1 MWLSWKIFQIACWL
15 LGFVYIMFSLC
26 LLLVSFLWRS
36 WGNFSLGI
44 RCWCWLAEHSRC
56 KLYWRWIRK
65 AREHVGALWK
75 KNFWQWMLSIVFY
88 SFFLFSAQSKN
99 LPSEWFRHYPF
110 LDSKLRSGW
119 KERSENGLCHV
130 NESAHREAE
139 EHADRTEHQNG
150 KIISNSNILTIWL
163 PISDE

>member
-1 MWLSWKIFQIACWL
+1 MWLSWKIFQIACWF

-26 LLLVSFLWRS
+26 LLPVSFLWRS
-36 WGNFSLGI
+36 WGNFPGNFSFGI

-56 KLYWRWIRK
+56 KLYWRWRPENMW
-65 AREHVGALWK
+65 EHFEK
-75 KNFWQWMLSIVFY
+75 KTNFWQWMLSIVFY

-119 KERSENGLCHV
+119 KERSENGLCFQEPFIIFFWLAMSM
-130 NESAHREAE
+130 NPAHREAE
-139 EHADRTEHQNG
+139 EHVDRTEH
-150 KIISNSNILTIWL
+150 
-163 PISDE
+163 